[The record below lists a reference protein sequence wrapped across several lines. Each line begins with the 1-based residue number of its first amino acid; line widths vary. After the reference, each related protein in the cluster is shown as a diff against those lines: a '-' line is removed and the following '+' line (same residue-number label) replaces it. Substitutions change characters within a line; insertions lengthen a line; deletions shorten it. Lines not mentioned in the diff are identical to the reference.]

1 MLIHAGNG
9 GSEDDKG
16 ESNEESSFSFLH
28 DHQGDKGQESD
39 SEKSNSDEP
48 SGFGF
53 INTTAKESEDD
64 QQREIVKDEEPT
76 PGERGEKMEQKDT
89 STDSK
94 HEAEVS
100 SPLSSIKS
108 GDLPSPPQPTIV
120 KGEESSI
127 IGRSP
132 MKEESSITG
141 RSPMKVGGGR
151 AAGRQLPPTSGAIK
165 KKKKRKAV
173 IPGQERM
180 ATSSSQ
186 AEPES
191 TSSSKSD
198 LSSRVDDDMT
208 AAHEESSEHSEQ
220 LIDIAAASSEHGGE
234 EIAPAS
240 SKHGGE
246 EMVERCPN
254 EEVTIKSTRDTATIS
269 HENVQST
276 PAPEGD
282 VPSVATEDVDTTN
295 TNSQKEPL
303 TPEPV
308 AMETAVEEAE
318 SRALEEVFGNYRVE
332 LSGEE
337 SYAALIESYQ
347 SSIKKIR

>member
-1 MLIHAGNG
+1 MIYAGNG
-9 GSEDDKG
+9 ESEEDKG
-16 ESNEESSFSFLH
+16 ESNEASSFSFLH

-48 SGFGF
+48 SSSGFAF
-53 INTTAKESEDD
+53 LNTTAKESEQAEDD
-64 QQREIVKDEEPT
+64 QQRETVKDDQPT
-76 PGERGEKMEQKDT
+76 SRERGEKMEQKDT
-89 STDSK
+89 ATDSK

-100 SPLSSIKS
+100 SPLSSVKS
-108 GDLPSPPQPTIV
+108 NDLPSLPQPTIV

-127 IGRSP
+127 
-132 MKEESSITG
+132 TG
-141 RSPMKVGGGR
+141 RSPTKMGGVR
-151 AAGRQLPPTSGAIK
+151 AAGRQLPPASGAIK

-198 LSSRVDDDMT
+198 LSSRVDDDMV
-208 AAHEESSEHSEQ
+208 APHEEGSVHSEQ

-234 EIAPAS
+234 E
-240 SKHGGE
+240 
-246 EMVERCPN
+246 MVERCPN
-254 EEVTIKSTRDTATIS
+254 EEVTIDSTRDTAAIS
-269 HENVQST
+269 QENVHST
-276 PAPEGD
+276 PTPEED
-282 VPSVATEDVDTTN
+282 VPSVATEDVDTTH

-308 AMETAVEEAE
+308 AVETAVEEAE
-318 SRALEEVFGNYRVE
+318 SHALEEVFGNYRVE

-337 SYAALIESYQ
+337 SYAALMESYQ